1 MLQRMRRIMARPLS
15 DQPRPSGS
23 GGTRGTMKEE
33 PRELPPVSLHGVV
46 LCLRRFFC
54 RHAFALRDLKLTG
67 IPEPDKPG
75 DGASYEAWLE
85 YHRQLSEGPHNT
97 QRVEWPCAKCG
108 KVFRA
113 HCGLDISPEHGPVLP
128 DSSRTQNPKAHDL
141 RSNIVEPVV
150 GSLNL

>member
-1 MLQRMRRIMARPLS
+1 METATPSAPLV
-15 DQPRPSGS
+15 GH
-23 GGTRGTMKEE
+23 TLEN
-33 PRELPPVSLHGVV
+33 VV

-67 IPEPDKPG
+67 IPEPDKPY
-75 DGASYEAWLE
+75 DGASYGAWLD
-85 YHRQLSEGPHNT
+85 YHRQLSEGPHHT

-128 DSSRTQNPKAHDL
+128 DSSRSQNPSHQGAA
-141 RSNIVEPVV
+141 
-150 GSLNL
+150 NL